1 MSIRRRI
8 PISTLL
14 AALFIT
20 GCGSDGDSSSAAPPA
35 TSELVTLTSN
45 NATTVAAVVAEQV
58 VEDGLFGTLTRGLPI
73 VSAGPGAAAALTNL
87 SAAPLPPGMLAV
99 TASTLEQCA
108 VDGTVDVTVDVSDPQ
123 TVSVND
129 RFTFEFN
136 DCDDGTGVALDGG
149 LDMTVSGFD
158 GDPSADNF
166 YLALSIELNA
176 FQVTEGG
183 DVTGAS
189 GSVNIEIDS
198 TMPPIT
204 TITVSTA
211 ALTTTRNGVTEVVSN
226 MSVTV
231 TENENTFPPSVAI
244 DTSFRISTPRL
255 GGDVIVSTSLGLE
268 SSGDGFPFMGELEIR
283 AADDAVIVIIALG
296 ADTVRLEIDID
307 GDTVPDEV
315 VDMTWEELLAA
326 ANAA

>member
-1 MSIRRRI
+1 MSNRRRI
-8 PISTLL
+8 PISILV
-14 AALFIT
+14 AALFVT
-20 GCGSDGDSSSAAPPA
+20 GCGGGSDSSNPAPPP
-35 TSELVTLTSN
+35 TSELVTLTSE
-45 NATTVAAVVAEQV
+45 NATTVAGVVAEQV
-58 VEDGLFGTLTRGLPI
+58 VEDGLFGALTRGLPI
-73 VSAGPGAAAALTNL
+73 VSAGPGAAAALTRL

-99 TASTLEQCA
+99 MASSQEQCA
-108 VDGTVDVTVDVSDPQ
+108 VDGTVDVTVDVSDPL
-123 TVSVND
+123 TVTVND
-129 RFTFEFN
+129 RFTFEFTR
-136 DCDDGTGVALDGG
+136 CDDGTGVILDGG
-149 LDMTVSGFD
+149 LEMTVSGFD
-158 GDPSADNF
+158 GDPSAENF
-166 YLALSIELNA
+166 YIALNIDLSA

-189 GSVNIEIDS
+189 GSVSVEIDS

-204 TITVSTA
+204 TITVSTS

-231 TENENTFPPSVAI
+231 TENDSAFPPSVAI

-255 GGDVIVSTSLGLE
+255 GGDVIVNTSLGLQ

-283 AADDAVIVIIALG
+283 AADNAVIVIIALD

-307 GDTVPDEV
+307 GNTVPDEV
-315 VDMTWEELLAA
+315 VDMSWEELLAA